1 MTRNLFV
8 SGALAAALCLAL
20 PATTAAAASPPPTWD
35 NLVLTPSK
43 RLKAVYLA
51 PNADFRSYTKVMI
64 DPSEVAF
71 HKDWAKNINANSL
84 GLSSRVDAS
93 DAQRI
98 VVEAQKE
105 FDKIFS
111 ERFESSGYT
120 IVTAPGADVL
130 RLRPAVLDLYISAP
144 YPVTDVARRVYTV
157 DAGRA
162 TFVVEV
168 RDSVSGAVI
177 GRAVDQRIAGDNSPM
192 PRSRMS
198 NRADFDDL
206 FQRWAAASV
215 KGLAELKAL
224 GGPVQ
229 AAAK

>member
-1 MTRNLFV
+1 MMRDLFV
-8 SGALAAALCLAL
+8 RGALAVALCLAV
-20 PATTAAAASPPPTWD
+20 PATTAAAAPPPTWD

-51 PNADFRSYTKVMI
+51 PNADFRAYTKVMI

-71 HKDWAKNINANSL
+71 NKDWARSIN
-84 GLSSRVDAS
+84 SSSVSPSARVDSS

-98 VVEAQKE
+98 VTEAQKE
-105 FDKIFS
+105 FDKTFS
-111 ERFESSGYT
+111 EVFAGSGYT
-120 IVTAPGADVL
+120 IVTSPGPDVL
-130 RLRPAVLDLYISAP
+130 RLRPAVLDLYINAP
-144 YPVTDVARRVYTV
+144 FPVTDAARRVYTV

-162 TFVVEV
+162 TFVIEV

-177 GRAVDQRIAGDNSPM
+177 GRAVDQQIAGDNSPL

-198 NRADFDDL
+198 NRADFDHL

-224 GGPVQ
+224 SGPVQ
-229 AAAK
+229 AAAN